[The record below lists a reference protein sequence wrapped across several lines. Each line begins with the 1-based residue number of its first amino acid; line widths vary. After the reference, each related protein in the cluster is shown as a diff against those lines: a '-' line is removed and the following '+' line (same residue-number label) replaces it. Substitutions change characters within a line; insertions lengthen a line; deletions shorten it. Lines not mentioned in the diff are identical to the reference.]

1 MGFRWK
7 VGNVKKIR
15 FWKDLWFGNCSLAIQ
30 FWGVYYIVNEQ
41 GKTLDEA
48 WNGLNLKFTLR
59 RIVYRVLMNQWD
71 ELVQIA
77 SSIQFSDDED
87 ALIW

>member
-1 MGFRWK
+1 
-7 VGNVKKIR
+7 
-15 FWKDLWFGNCSLAIQ
+15 
-30 FWGVYYIVNEQ
+30 VYYIVNEQ